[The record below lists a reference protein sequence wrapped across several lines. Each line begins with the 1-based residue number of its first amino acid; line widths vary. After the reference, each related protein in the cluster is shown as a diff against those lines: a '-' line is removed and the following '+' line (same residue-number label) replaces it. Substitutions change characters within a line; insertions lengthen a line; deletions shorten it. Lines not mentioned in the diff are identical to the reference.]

1 MTSTLG
7 YSINVGKTIDGD
19 SWLTSLRKMSTN
31 RACENI
37 EKEDVEK
44 TCRVFMTGW
53 RMSLIL

>member
-1 MTSTLG
+1 
-7 YSINVGKTIDGD
+7 
-19 SWLTSLRKMSTN
+19 MSTN

-53 RMSLIL
+53 RMSLIS